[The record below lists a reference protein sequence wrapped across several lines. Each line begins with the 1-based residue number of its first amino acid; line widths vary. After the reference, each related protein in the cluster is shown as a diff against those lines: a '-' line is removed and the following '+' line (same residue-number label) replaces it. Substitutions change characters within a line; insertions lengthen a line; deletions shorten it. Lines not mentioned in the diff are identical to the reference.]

1 MVTKGVAS
9 VRSPVNNVIQWKN
22 DISHDEF
29 VQAVIR
35 KFVENHNPNNQIV
48 VSFKT

>member
-1 MVTKGVAS
+1 MITKGVAS
-9 VRSPVNNVIQWKN
+9 VRSPVKNVIHWKN

-35 KFVENHNPNNQIV
+35 KFIENHNSNNPIV
-48 VSFKT
+48 VSF